1 MTDKASTPDPD
12 RHGYVVKVRVPY
24 LGGGTETTIF
34 YSLAADAGKA
44 RAAARALAGVGDDAE
59 AIVIRHL
66 IGPEAAQLHDKFG
79 LADGA
84 TMHWVS
90 IRV

>member
-1 MTDKASTPDPD
+1 MTDKASAPVPE
-12 RHGYVVKVRVPY
+12 GYVVKVRVPY

-34 YSLAADAGKA
+34 YSRAADAGKA

-59 AIVIRHL
+59 AIILRHL
-66 IGPEAAQLHDKFG
+66 TTAEIAQLQEKLG

-84 TMHWVS
+84 TMHWA
-90 IRV
+90 RVI